1 MNEDREGSED
11 ILLSLVSP
19 PSLLCPPLLLLSVDH
34 VWCVCRRMFPTL
46 RVSFSGLEA
55 ESRYYVLLDVVG
67 VDQKRYRY
75 AYHRSSWLVAGKA
88 DPPLAARLHQHH
100 DSPLTGEQLARQTVS
115 FEKLK
120 LTNNLLDKS
129 GHVIYIHIVCVCVCV
144 CVVCV
149 CVCMCVC
156 VCVCE

>member
-1 MNEDREGSED
+1 
-11 ILLSLVSP
+11 
-19 PSLLCPPLLLLSVDH
+19 
-34 VWCVCRRMFPTL
+34 MFPTL
-46 RVSFSGLEA
+46 RVSFNGLEA

-129 GHVIYIHIVCVCVCV
+129 GHVIYVYIYISQTNKTVTYILLCYYFFYNTFMNLYTRGHTQYEAACINIHESIII
-144 CVVCV
+144 
-149 CVCMCVC
+149 
-156 VCVCE
+156 